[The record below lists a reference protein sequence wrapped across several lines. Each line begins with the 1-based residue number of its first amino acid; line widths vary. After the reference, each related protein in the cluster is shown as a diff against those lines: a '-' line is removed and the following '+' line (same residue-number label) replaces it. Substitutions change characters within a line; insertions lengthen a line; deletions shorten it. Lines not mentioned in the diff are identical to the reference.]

1 MAPRV
6 LVTGLSG
13 LIGSILRPQLE
24 QICEV
29 SALNRSAVEGIPTT
43 QANIADEDAIRL
55 AFNDIDS
62 VVHLAAK
69 AGGRHT
75 WQDLHTTNIVG
86 TYNVLKLARESKCRR
101 FIFASSGATVTG
113 YETIEPYKSIVMG
126 HYSNVPEDFIRIDHK
141 QPVWSSGIYG
151 STKIWGEAICRNFAD
166 SSDMSVFCVRI
177 GYVNR
182 ENKPQK
188 DRDWATWCS
197 QRDIVNALMAC
208 LTVKEPA
215 KFATFFV
222 TSNNKWGYRDLTHA
236 HHTVGFAPVD
246 AAENYRDSN

>member
-1 MAPRV
+1 MARRV

-13 LIGSILRPQLE
+13 LIGSILRPELARF
-24 QICEV
+24 CEV

-43 QANIADEDAIRL
+43 QADIADEDAIRS
-55 AFNDIDS
+55 AFNGIDT

-69 AGGRHT
+69 AGGRHS
-75 WQDLHTTNIVG
+75 WSDLHTTNVVG
-86 TYNVLKLARESKCRR
+86 TYNVLKLARKSKCRR

-113 YETIEPYKSIVMG
+113 YETIEPYQSIVQG
-126 HYSNVPEDFIRIDHK
+126 NYSNVSEDFDRINHK
-141 QPVWSSGIYG
+141 HAVWSSGLYG

-166 SSDMSVFCVRI
+166 SSEMSVFCVRI

-197 QRDIVNALMAC
+197 QRDVVNALIAC
-208 LTVKEPA
+208 VNVKNPM
-215 KFATFFV
+215 KFTTFFV

-236 HHTVGFAPVD
+236 YHTVGFSPID
-246 AAENYRDSN
+246 AAENYRESN